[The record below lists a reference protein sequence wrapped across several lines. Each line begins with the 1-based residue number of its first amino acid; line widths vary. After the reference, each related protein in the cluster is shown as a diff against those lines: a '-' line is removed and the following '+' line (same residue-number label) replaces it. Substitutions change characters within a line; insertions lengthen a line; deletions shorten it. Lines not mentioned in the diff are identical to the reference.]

1 MTIILKKTLKVK
13 LGGFEKAF
21 SFHGASAN
29 ASLISSINQAL
40 SRINYSRGANKLQFA
55 VDSTGHFYAAMNH
68 DCEKNHEEDIVCVIL
83 DKMEELGWT
92 FQFEWD
98 SATTAMNSSTSKE
111 MFLFHRKAE
120 IFA

>member
-1 MTIILKKTLKVK
+1 MPSILLKKTFKKSL
-13 LGGFEKAF
+13 GFEKAF

-29 ASLISSINQAL
+29 ASLMSSINQAL
-40 SRINYSRGANKLQFA
+40 SRINYIRGANQLQFA
-55 VDSTGHFYAAMNH
+55 LDRTGHFYAAMNH

-98 SATTAMNSSTSKE
+98 ATITAIKSSTSKE
-111 MFLFHRKAE
+111 LILFHRKAE